1 MVCSVCKERIPDDAV
16 FCPECGAPVSSGSV
30 NRSGIKYCPE
40 CGTEV
45 GADDVFC
52 PECGAELIRAEDEKM
67 SGGGPKDNTWDT
79 AGANTWNTT
88 GDGLG
93 ANTWDAAGGS
103 QTKDNKNRL
112 YLIISIAAVVIIGV
126 LIVGITF
133 FRKGGGDQDA
143 EKNPMQ
149 LSEED
154 VDGEEEDETKNVTSD
169 EPEYKDEAEADL
181 DCINFLDC
189 EMSGTMMGEVLS
201 LEEKASVY
209 AYDQDGNKKLLNDVK
224 YIYIDKTPADIDLTD
239 YEAREVIMT
248 AGLTV
253 KGEKVLADVKT
264 IETTDGPL
272 YDSTEGGIHK
282 YEIVIKDCGW
292 KQAFNDSRSKGGYL
306 VRINSYEEY
315 QYLLKL
321 ISTYGCN
328 SIHFYIGGCKEP
340 DGKGYYWVDE
350 NGDTFGERLNGNPDV
365 WCKGEWMAGEPSY
378 EDPNLKIEEPYMNI
392 FYYSGEGRWVW
403 NDGPEN
409 IPAAVSAFSGKVGY
423 IIEYED

>member
-1 MVCSVCKERIPDDAV
+1 
-16 FCPECGAPVSSGSV
+16 
-30 NRSGIKYCPE
+30 
-40 CGTEV
+40 
-45 GADDVFC
+45 
-52 PECGAELIRAEDEKM
+52 
-67 SGGGPKDNTWDT
+67 
-79 AGANTWNTT
+79 
-88 GDGLG
+88 
-93 ANTWDAAGGS
+93 
-103 QTKDNKNRL
+103 
-112 YLIISIAAVVIIGV
+112 
-126 LIVGITF
+126 
-133 FRKGGGDQDA
+133 
-143 EKNPMQ
+143 
-149 LSEED
+149 
-154 VDGEEEDETKNVTSD
+154 
-169 EPEYKDEAEADL
+169 
-181 DCINFLDC
+181 
-189 EMSGTMMGEVLS
+189 
-201 LEEKASVY
+201 
-209 AYDQDGNKKLLNDVK
+209 
-224 YIYIDKTPADIDLTD
+224 
-239 YEAREVIMT
+239 MT

-272 YDSTEGGIHK
+272 YDSTEGGIHN

-315 QYLLKL
+315 QYLLKF

-350 NGDTFGERLNGNPDV
+350 NGDTYGERLNGNPDV
-365 WCKGEWMAGEPSY
+365 WCNGEWMAGEPSY

>member
-1 MVCSVCKERIPDDAV
+1 MICNVCKEWIPDDAA
-16 FCPECGAPVSSGSV
+16 FCPECGAPVSNGSTK
-30 NRSGIKYCPE
+30 RSSVKCCPK

-45 GADDVFC
+45 GTEDVFC

-79 AGANTWNTT
+79 AGGT
-88 GDGLG
+88 
-93 ANTWDAAGGS
+93 

-112 YLIISIAAVVIIGV
+112 YLIISIAAVVIIGA
-126 LIVGITF
+126 LIVGITL
-133 FRKGGGDQDA
+133 FRKGRDAQDT
-143 EKNPMQ
+143 EKSFMQ
-149 LSEED
+149 LSQENA
-154 VDGEEEDETKNVTSD
+154 DGEEDDGTKNVTSD
-169 EPEYKDEAEADL
+169 EPEYKDEAKADL

-189 EMSGTMMGEVLS
+189 EVSGTMMGEVLS

-209 AYDQDGNKKLLNDVK
+209 AYDQEGNKKLLNDVK
-224 YIYIDKTPADIDLTD
+224 DIYINKTPADIDLTD
-239 YEAREVIMT
+239 YEAREIIMT

-272 YDSTEGGIHK
+272 YDSTEGGIHN

-350 NGDTFGERLNGNPDV
+350 NGDTYGERLNGNPDV
-365 WCKGEWMAGEPSY
+365 WCNGEWMAGEPSY